1 MAYIFCSLSTQIDEL
16 SHQPN
21 AQMNTLKI
29 GQEIASAS
37 MVQRIFILTSVPA
50 DESLAKIKL

>member
-1 MAYIFCSLSTQIDEL
+1 
-16 SHQPN
+16 
-21 AQMNTLKI
+21 MNTLKI

-50 DESLAKIKL
+50 DESLAKIKLEKYVI